1 MAYSISRIRSY
12 GIAYHVLSVIML
24 LSVFSGTGTGTAI
37 AGPPREMKLDM
48 EFEEFEK
55 EFDRQTARGFRLIDV
70 SIYQV
75 GTRDLYS
82 GIWEERSDPA
92 IAWRHGMRRDGL
104 KEKTDEM
111 AADRYGLIYIEGKG
125 GGGREKFAGI
135 WEPCTG
141 LFPQVW
147 IGMNAVEFKK
157 KYDELAAQGFQMTSL
172 SAYELQGQILLAGLW
187 NKGDEFPEAVLEAN
201 LTARQ
206 LAAVVRR
213 KLDEG
218 FRISRLSACLVK
230 GQDRYTCLWKKMDG
244 PTQDVRVGMS
254 TAALKRFS
262 RQMDQKGL
270 QPVQVAVFAKGNQ
283 IRYSVVWEDNS
294 DAK

>member
-1 MAYSISRIRSY
+1 MRRLCSHNNVFR
-12 GIAYHVLSVIML
+12 
-24 LSVFSGTGTGTAI
+24 VFSVGLILAVSGTTDLAV

-48 EFEEFEK
+48 EFDAFEK

-82 GIWEERSDPA
+82 GIWEERADPP
-92 IAWRHGMRRDGL
+92 IALRHGMSRDEL
-104 KEKTDEM
+104 LEKTAEL
-111 AADRYGLIYIEGKG
+111 AEDRYGLIYIEGKG

-147 IGMNAVEFKK
+147 IGMNSVEFKK
-157 KYDELAAQGFQMTSL
+157 KYDELAAMGFQMTSL
-172 SAYELQGQILLAGLW
+172 SAYELDGQILLAGLW
-187 NKGDEFPEAVLEAN
+187 NKSDEFPEAVLEAN
-201 LTARQ
+201 LTMRQ
-206 LAAVVRR
+206 LSAAVRR

-244 PTQDVRVGMS
+244 PIQDVRVGMS
-254 TAALKRFS
+254 ATALKRFS

-270 QPVQVAVFAKGNQ
+270 QPIQISVFANGKQ
-283 IRYSVVWEDNS
+283 LRYSVVWEDNS